1 MSDNQEKNGWNEWS
15 KHIIR
20 ELERLNENSEKLREG
35 IQDSN
40 LEITK
45 LKGLEKEIVE
55 LKSGVTSI
63 KNEIEKSS
71 YKFQAR
77 VDERIKTLIKEINE
91 NVVEVKNSTD
101 SLIERI
107 SKLEDYKS
115 YIVGIGVAVGI
126 IITFIISVLALF
138 DWGSIT

>member
-20 ELERLNENSEKLREG
+20 ELERLNESSEKLREG

-55 LKSGVTSI
+55 LKSR
-63 KNEIEKSS
+63 N
-71 YKFQAR
+71 
-77 VDERIKTLIKEINE
+77 
-91 NVVEVKNSTD
+91 
-101 SLIERI
+101 
-107 SKLEDYKS
+107 
-115 YIVGIGVAVGI
+115 
-126 IITFIISVLALF
+126 
-138 DWGSIT
+138 